1 MPVDENNP
9 NLERGEFR
17 IIQQLV
23 KYLPGGKK
31 IKQEVCQV
39 IRKVAMFWYNERVL
53 ITSLITSLVKALL
66 KENKSKT
73 KDRRELVYYFIYR
86 GRKKVLC
93 GGC

>member
-31 IKQEVCQV
+31 IKQEVCWV
-39 IRKVAMFWYNERVL
+39 IRKVAMFCLQW
-53 ITSLITSLVKALL
+53 TSSD
-66 KENKSKT
+66 NKSDNKT
-73 KDRRELVYYFIYR
+73 DKSVIQRRQ
-86 GRKKVLC
+86 K
-93 GGC
+93 

>member
-31 IKQEVCQV
+31 IKQEV
-39 IRKVAMFWYNERVL
+39 R
-53 ITSLITSLVKALL
+53 
-66 KENKSKT
+66 
-73 KDRRELVYYFIYR
+73 
-86 GRKKVLC
+86 
-93 GGC
+93 